1 MSNNRNH
8 LEIGFIDRPTCY
20 SKVYQDFLS
29 NNQPCVLS
37 QSFMETWPCRKL
49 WVKNNQPNW
58 DYIRLHYGEA
68 SVPVANCNVEHYNSH
83 LKTDWKLNDYI
94 DYLVKY
100 AENDYS
106 SSMECLYMKV

>member
-1 MSNNRNH
+1 MFFNELFYDSIE
-8 LEIGFIDRPTCY
+8 LT
-20 SKVYQDFLS
+20 
-29 NNQPCVLS
+29 
-37 QSFMETWPCRKL
+37 
-49 WVKNNQPNW
+49 
-58 DYIRLHYGEA
+58 GEA